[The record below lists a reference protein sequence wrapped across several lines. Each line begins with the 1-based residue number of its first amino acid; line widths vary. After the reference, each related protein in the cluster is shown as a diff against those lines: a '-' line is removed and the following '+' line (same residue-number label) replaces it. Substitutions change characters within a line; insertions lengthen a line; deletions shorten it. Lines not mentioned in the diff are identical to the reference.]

1 MVDPRIK
8 TLLECGVHF
17 GHQTRR
23 WNPKMKPF
31 IFTSRNG
38 VYIIDLKKTLA
49 AIDAAKRKIHEV
61 VAAGKPILFVG
72 TKKQAQVALR
82 EAAEKSGVFHVTE
95 RWLGGMLTNFHTIRG
110 GIKRLKDIEKMIE
123 DGTIGK
129 LTKKEGISLDR
140 ERIKLEKVLGG
151 IKEMN
156 QLPGLVFIVDS
167 KKEKIA
173 VAEAAKL
180 NIPIVA
186 IIDTNSDPDLIDF
199 PIAAN
204 DDAIKSIR
212 VITKEIT
219 DAIHAAKHGASVAE
233 MAGSVVE
240 SSGGR
245 AGAASI
251 GEDAADKTDDTFDDE
266 R

>member
-1 MVDPRIK
+1 MIDPRIK
-8 TLLECGVHF
+8 QLLEAGVHF

-31 IFTSRNG
+31 IFTARNG
-38 VYIIDLKKTLA
+38 IYIIDLKKTLA
-49 AIDAAKRKIHEV
+49 AIDAAKRKIQEV
-61 VAAGKPILFVG
+61 VASGKPILFVG
-72 TKKQAQVALR
+72 TKKQAQVVLK
-82 EAAEKSGVFHVTE
+82 EGAERVGAFYVIE
-95 RWLGGMLTNFHTIRG
+95 RWLGGMLTNFNTIRG
-110 GIKRLKDIEKMIE
+110 GIKRLREIEKMVE
-123 DGTIGK
+123 DGTIEK
-129 LTKKEGISLDR
+129 FTKKEAISLER
-140 ERIKLEKVLGG
+140 ERVKLEKVLGG
-151 IKEMN
+151 IKDMN

-167 KKEKIA
+167 KKERIA

-180 NIPIVA
+180 EIPIVA
-186 IIDTNSDPDLIDF
+186 IVDTNADPELVDF

-245 AGAASI
+245 VGAASI